1 LPSDPTGGILLLKKE
16 GGGAMNAPNNA
27 VYRHITVNKIAGSLG
42 AEVIGVDRSLDVSDE
57 VIAEIRAALLDNLVI
72 AIRGLNITPDQQ
84 LAFARRWGD
93 IHLHP
98 FMQGM
103 EGYPEILAIIKRP
116 TDTKNFG
123 GSWHTDQMFAPNP
136 AMGTMLYAKEVPS
149 AGGDTIFT
157 NQYLA
162 YESLSDGMKA
172 VADRLHTVCV
182 GDNFKSADGASRKV
196 RYARQMADMKVKDP
210 GNVQTTS
217 VHPLVR
223 THPETGRKALYIGG
237 HVQHFDG
244 MTDEESQPL
253 IDFFMRHSIRP
264 EFTCRVRWETGTLTF
279 WDNRCTQHFAVN
291 DYPAETR
298 IMHRITICGDQ
309 PF

>member
-1 LPSDPTGGILLLKKE
+1 
-16 GGGAMNAPNNA
+16 MNAPSNA
-27 VYRHITVNKIAGSLG
+27 RYRSISVHCFAGALG
-42 AEVIGVDRSLDVSDE
+42 AEVAGVDLSQPLSDDVL
-57 VIAEIRAALLDNLVI
+57 AEIRAALLDNQVI
-72 AIRGLNITPDQQ
+72 VFRDQTLTPAQQ
-84 LAFARRWGD
+84 LAFARRWGE

-103 EGYPEILAIIKRP
+103 PDYPEILEVIKTP
-116 TDTKNFG
+116 EDKKNFG
-123 GSWHTDQMFAPNP
+123 GSWHTDQMFSPQP
-136 AMGTMLYAKEVPS
+136 AMGTILYALEVPS
-149 AGGDTIFT
+149 VGGDTLFT

-172 VADRLHTVCV
+172 MIADLRTVCV
-182 GDNFKSADGASRKV
+182 GDNFKQHGGISRAQ
-196 RYARQMADMKVKDP
+196 RYDREMKHMKVKDP

-223 THPETGRKALYIGG
+223 THPETGRKVLYIGG

-244 MTDEESQPL
+244 MTDAESEPL
-253 IDFFMRHSIRP
+253 IAFLKQHSIRP
-264 EFTCRVRWETGTLTF
+264 EFTARVRWASGTLTF
-279 WDNRCTQHFAVN
+279 WDNRCTQHFAIN

-298 IMHRITICGDQ
+298 IMRRITICGDT

>member
-1 LPSDPTGGILLLKKE
+1 
-16 GGGAMNAPNNA
+16 MNAPSSA
-27 VYRHITVNKIAGSLG
+27 VYRHLDVQKIAGAGG
-42 AEVIGVDRSLDVSDE
+42 AEIRGVDLSKDLPQDVL
-57 VIAEIRAALLDNLVI
+57 AEIRAALLDNLVI
-72 AIRGLNITPDQQ
+72 VFRDQDLTPDQQ
-84 LAFARRWGD
+84 LAFARKWGD

-103 EGYPEILAIIKRP
+103 PDHPEILAIIKRP
-116 TDTKNFG
+116 TDKKNFG
-123 GSWHTDQMFAPNP
+123 GSWHTDQMFSPNP
-136 AMGTMLYAKEVPS
+136 AMGTMLYAKQVPS
-149 AGGDTIFT
+149 AGGDTMFT

-172 VADRLHTVCV
+172 LANKLRTVCV
-182 GDNFKSADGASRKV
+182 GDNFKQADGRSRKD
-196 RYARQMADMKVKDP
+196 RYADTMADMKVKDP

-217 VHPLVR
+217 IHPLVR

-237 HVQHFDG
+237 HVQYFEG

-253 IDFFMRHSIRP
+253 IDFFMKHSVRP
-264 EFTCRVRWETGTLTF
+264 EFTVRVRWQNGTLTF